1 MNAERWRE
9 VKRVLHTALEIAPAE
24 RPAVLDVQ
32 CGDDVALRL
41 EVESLLAAH
50 DALAEHEE
58 PARLFVADRSVRAV
72 NTVHATAA
80 TAVQQLRARVEA
92 GLAEEFDILGVLG
105 EGGMGSVFLA
115 QERSLGRTVAIKVL
129 RPDRAARPGSRE
141 RFHREARIAAQLSH
155 LGIVPLYSFGEVDG
169 LWYFVM
175 EYVRGPSLA
184 ERLESEGRL
193 PPGEVRR
200 IMLAMASALE
210 HAHQRGV
217 VHRDIKPAN
226 ILMDETSDEPRLAD
240 FGISKFDGAPDQIT
254 LTGTIV
260 GTPLFMS
267 PEQSM
272 DGAQVDP
279 RSDLYSL
286 GAVAYAM
293 LTGRAPIIGNN
304 AADILSR
311 RQLEDP
317 VSLRE
322 LVPGLPTDFS
332 YIVMRCLERDPDQ
345 RWPDAGA
352 LRHALRN
359 SGNVHRSE
367 LPSAIADLP
376 GYAAYALAW
385 MILWMTF
392 AFSSDRGMASRL
404 LLMLLAI
411 LVPIGTALHFWRV
424 REHGMRFRQLL
435 RLIGRP
441 PRWWGAWW
449 PQRLRGP
456 DDLWPLLPPVA
467 RLVRCVITL
476 AFVAL
481 AFVALTADHGAE
493 PFGITRTAALTVLL
507 FVFPATMLLAL
518 YWVRQQRMTVDQTL
532 QFFLAS
538 TVSSAFWREPAI
550 ANLLS
555 SSAASVRPPD
565 PTVAS
570 DHARAVEELVR
581 RFPST
586 LEPVGRTALRAVQ
599 HRLSGIAKLERDMAL
614 LARDASPVEINRLN
628 ARLAAL
634 AASESLSAD
643 HRALIDTV
651 QHEIDLIRKIQGQ
664 HTLAAAKRSAQVAE
678 LRSLWTQLT
687 ALVDAERQGD
697 AVVRMATER
706 VQRLC
711 TQMMKPTTDPHRSE
725 M

>member
-9 VKRVLHTALEIAPAE
+9 VKRVLLAALEIPLAE
-24 RPAVLDVQ
+24 RPAVLAAQ
-32 CGDDVALRL
+32 CGGDTALRH
-41 EVESLLAAH
+41 EVETLLAAH
-50 DALAEHEE
+50 DDLDAHEE
-58 PARLFVADRSVRAV
+58 PARLFVADRSLR
-72 NTVHATAA
+72 TVHGALATE
-80 TAVQQLRARVEA
+80 VQQLRTRVET
-92 GLAEEFDILGVLG
+92 GLADDFDILGVLG

-200 IMLAMASALE
+200 IMLAMAGALE
-210 HAHQRGV
+210 HAHSRGV

-240 FGISKFDGAPDQIT
+240 FGISKFDGAPEQIT
-254 LTGTIV
+254 LTGAIV

-272 DGAQVDP
+272 DGGQVDA

-293 LTGRAPIIGNN
+293 LTGRAPITGNS
-304 AADILSR
+304 AVDVLSR

-317 VSLRE
+317 VPLRE
-322 LVPGLPTDFS
+322 LAPGLPTDFA

-352 LRHALRN
+352 LQNALRN

-367 LPSAIADLP
+367 LPMAIADLP
-376 GYAAYALAW
+376 GYAAYALTW
-385 MILWMTF
+385 LILWGTF
-392 AFSSDRGMASRL
+392 AFSSDRGLTSRL
-404 LLMLLAI
+404 LLMLLAV

-424 REHGMRFRQLL
+424 REHGVRFRQLL
-435 RLIGRP
+435 RLVGRP

-449 PQRLRGP
+449 PRRLRGP

-481 AFVALTADHGAE
+481 AFVALMAD
-493 PFGITRTAALTVLL
+493 RTAAPFDVAQTVALAVLLVIFPATVLL
-507 FVFPATMLLAL
+507 AL
-518 YWVRQQRMTVDQTL
+518 FWIRQQRMSLDHTI

-538 TVSSAFWREPAI
+538 TVSSTFWREPAI
-550 ANLLS
+550 AKLLS

-565 PTVAS
+565 AAVTA

-599 HRLSGIAKLERDMAL
+599 HRLAGIARIEREMAI
-614 LARDASPVEINRLN
+614 LARDTSPVEINRLN
-628 ARLAAL
+628 ARLAGL
-634 AASESLSAD
+634 SASESLSAD

-651 QHEIDLIRKIQGQ
+651 QQEIDLVRKIQGQ
-664 HTLAAAKRSAQVAE
+664 HTLAVAKRSAQVAE
-678 LRSLWTQLT
+678 LRALWTQLT

-697 AVVRMATER
+697 AMVRMASER
-706 VQRLC
+706 VQALC
-711 TQMMKPTTDPHRSE
+711 THMMEPTTDAHGSRQA
-725 M
+725 